1 MCAISGLLR
10 VKRPHVNA
18 SRNIRPRLVVLLLR
32 THFCRPNE
40 LAVSSSPLCIAR
52 LPPHQ
57 DQGSCATAPPAAQ
70 VDRESCF
77 STRGLFPSTQEM
89 RRSAGP
95 AGMRSSLLCCDN
107 STASQDEP
115 RLSLRLLALGCF
127 QLVCASPPPR
137 PPHEPPGLGLSGKD
151 MSCVPPGRSHDMPFS
166 CRSTPTPG
174 AGTGL
179 WEVFRQARC
188 GGDHIVPGQEREWA
202 AKPRPRSDQS
212 SHIRP
217 RTLLGS
223 RRPRLVSSLGSRRG
237 GIPEPVW

>member
-127 QLVCASPPPR
+127 QLVCASPPP
-137 PPHEPPGLGLSGKD
+137 PPPSRASRSWPLGKRHCHVCLLAGVMTCHSRVD
-151 MSCVPPGRSHDMPFS
+151 QLPRRVQELVCGRCFDKLDAAVTISSRARRGNGQPSHAPDPISPAIFVRELFS
-166 CRSTPTPG
+166 VR
-174 AGTGL
+174 
-179 WEVFRQARC
+179 
-188 GGDHIVPGQEREWA
+188 GDHGWF
-202 AKPRPRSDQS
+202 
-212 SHIRP
+212 
-217 RTLLGS
+217 
-223 RRPRLVSSLGSRRG
+223 
-237 GIPEPVW
+237 PV